1 MKITAAL
8 VGLGLIGVAVGPAL
22 AQTGTTVI
30 VPAPTPAP
38 PSASPSTTVTPG
50 PAGTTTIVVPHGSSV
65 TVTPPAAQT
74 RPAAVA
80 VTPWCAGAY
89 AVPGG
94 TNFGGCPGYLATR

>member
-1 MKITAAL
+1 MKITSALLALGL
-8 VGLGLIGVAVGPAL
+8 VGLAVGPAL

-30 VPAPTPAP
+30 VPAPPPGPPA
-38 PSASPSTTVTPG
+38 ASPPTTVTHPS
-50 PAGTTTIVVPHGSSV
+50 GTTTIVVPQGSSV

-89 AVPGG
+89 VVPGG
-94 TNFGGCPGYLATR
+94 TNFGGCPGWMTR